1 MSDST
6 ETTIVDQAPA
16 PGVEASSEK
25 QAAPADDEQ
34 HAEGEGA
41 EDKPAAD
48 AKPQK
53 TAEQKLIERQN
64 RKIAALHAQRAAE
77 RERAAAAETRLRM
90 LTGDDSL
97 HSLPNRDTNDP
108 DAAGNADRVSLPR
121 SELQRVI
128 EQEARRLAPQLQV
141 QSTVEET
148 RRAAARGLVEEIGHD
163 RFRELSNDVAA
174 VLPNDETLLGILD
187 TPSPRHLL
195 EYLAEPEHAT
205 EAERIARLPPLRQG
219 IELATLAMKLKARA
233 TRVKE
238 VSEAPK
244 PLDVPKGQGSA
255 GPKSLAQLSDEE
267 YAKRRREQ
275 IAARGKW

>member
-1 MSDST
+1 MD
-6 ETTIVDQAPA
+6 ETTVAPVADQAPEA
-16 PGVEASSEK
+16 EHVEDVAEQ
-25 QAAPADDEQ
+25 QAAPESDQ
-34 HAEGEGA
+34 PAEEGA
-41 EDKPAAD
+41 EKS

-77 RERAAAAETRLRM
+77 RERAAAAEERLRI
-90 LTGDDSL
+90 LGGSERLQTAREGD
-97 HSLPNRDTNDP
+97 TTDP
-108 DAAGNADRVSLPR
+108 DAAGDADRVSLPR

-128 EQEARRLAPQLQV
+128 EREARRLVPQIQA

-148 RRAAARGLVEEIGHD
+148 RRAAARGLVEEIGAD
-163 RFRELSNDVAA
+163 RFHELSSEVAA
-174 VLPNDETLLGILD
+174 VLPNEETLLGILD

-195 EYLAEPEHAT
+195 EYLAEPENAT

-219 IELATLAMKLKARA
+219 IELATLALRLKSRAARA
-233 TRVKE
+233 KE

-244 PLDVPKGQGSA
+244 PLEVPKGQGSS

-275 IAARGKW
+275 IAARGRW